1 MLQVPSSMAL
11 HTSSLCCHG
20 YVTFISNRK
29 SVRCSQSCEVFHH
42 VPLALP
48 KQYDIGLVKASIGGY
63 GFVSPSIPRC
73 LGSTIGNFRPCKQST
88 RMLSFRPCQLKA
100 ENSSGESI
108 TLDAET
114 LKQDL
119 QNAIADE
126 DYARAAEIR
135 DTLKALQ
142 EDSKASVFA
151 ANAKFY
157 ESFRNG
163 DLAAMQTLWAR
174 GDSVC
179 CVHPGMRGIS
189 GYDNVITSWE
199 YVWANYE
206 FPLEIQ
212 LKDVEVHARG
222 DVGYV
227 TCVELVKTKGSSWG
241 GQFVTNV
248 FERINGQW
256 FICIHHASPIDL

>member
-1 MLQVPSSMAL
+1 MAL
-11 HTSSLCCHG
+11 HTSNLCCNVG
-20 YVTFISNRK
+20 CVAVIGNRK
-29 SVRCSQSCEVFHH
+29 SSEVFHP
-42 VPLALP
+42 VPP
-48 KQYDIGLVKASIGGY
+48 KQYSINLIKASRGGY
-63 GFVSPSIPRC
+63 GFLFPSSFRHF
-73 LGSTIGNFRPCKQST
+73 GSRNGNFMQGPANKLASG
-88 RMLSFRPCQLKA
+88 MLSFRHCQLKA
-100 ENSSGESI
+100 ENSSNESV

-114 LKQDL
+114 LEQDL
-119 QNAIADE
+119 QNAIANE
-126 DYARAAEIR
+126 DYARAAQIR
-135 DTLKALQ
+135 DTLKVLQ
-142 EDSKASVFA
+142 EDGKTSVLA

-157 ESFRNG
+157 ESFRTG
-163 DLAAMQTLWAR
+163 DLATMQTLWAR

-189 GYDNVITSWE
+189 GYDNVVTSWE

-206 FPLEIQ
+206 FPLEIEI
-212 LKDVEVHARG
+212 KDIQVHARG

-248 FERINGQW
+248 FEKINGKW

>member
-1 MLQVPSSMAL
+1 MAL
-11 HTSSLCCHG
+11 HTSNLCCNDH
-20 YVTFISNRK
+20 VTFICNRK
-29 SVRCSQSCEVFHH
+29 SVRCLQNFAVFHH
-42 VPLALP
+42 LPSALP
-48 KQYDIGLVKASIGGY
+48 KQCEIGLVKSCRGGCGFLFPSSLRYVAS
-63 GFVSPSIPRC
+63 RN
-73 LGSTIGNFRPCKQST
+73 GNFRPWKQTSRT
-88 RMLSFRPCQLKA
+88 LSFRPCQLKA

-114 LKQDL
+114 LEQDL

-126 DYARAAEIR
+126 DYARAAQIR

-142 EDSKASVFA
+142 EDSKTSVLA

-157 ESFRNG
+157 KSFQTG
-163 DLAAMQTLWAR
+163 DLATMQTLWAR

-189 GYDNVITSWE
+189 GYNDVITSWE

-212 LKDVEVHARG
+212 LKDVQVHARG

-256 FICIHHASPIDL
+256 FVCIHHASPIDL

>member
-1 MLQVPSSMAL
+1 MAL
-11 HTSSLCCHG
+11 HTSNLCCNG
-20 YVTFISNRK
+20 YVTLIGNRT
-29 SVRCSQSCEVFHH
+29 SVRRSHS
-42 VPLALP
+42 
-48 KQYDIGLVKASIGGY
+48 YDIGLVRASRGGC
-63 GFVSPSIPRC
+63 GFRFPSSLRHVSSWN
-73 LGSTIGNFRPCKQST
+73 GNFRPCKQTS
-88 RMLSFRPCQLKA
+88 RMLSFRPCQLKG
-100 ENSSGESI
+100 ENSSGEST

-114 LKQDL
+114 LEQDL

-126 DYARAAEIR
+126 DYARAAQIR

-142 EDSKASVFA
+142 EDSKSSVLA

-157 ESFRNG
+157 EAFRTG
-163 DLAAMQTLWAR
+163 DLAAMQALWAR

-179 CVHPGMRGIS
+179 CVHPGARGIS
-189 GYDNVITSWE
+189 GYDDVMISWE

-212 LKDVEVHARG
+212 LKEIQVHAKG

>member
-1 MLQVPSSMAL
+1 MHHSRA
-11 HTSSLCCHG
+11 
-20 YVTFISNRK
+20 
-29 SVRCSQSCEVFHH
+29 VFHH
-42 VPLALP
+42 VPSALP
-48 KQYDIGLVKASIGGY
+48 KQYEIGLVKASRGGC
-63 GFVSPSIPRC
+63 GFLFPSSLHHVDSRN
-73 LGSTIGNFRPCKQST
+73 GNFWPCKQTSRT
-88 RMLSFRPCQLKA
+88 LSFRPCQLKA

-114 LKQDL
+114 LEQDL
-119 QNAIADE
+119 QNAIANE
-126 DYARAAEIR
+126 DYARAAQIR

-142 EDSKASVFA
+142 EDSKTSVLA

-157 ESFRNG
+157 ESFQTG
-163 DLAAMQTLWAR
+163 DLAAMQTLWAQ

-189 GYDNVITSWE
+189 GYDDVVTSWE

-212 LKDVEVHARG
+212 LKDVQVHARG

-248 FERINGQW
+248 FEKTNGQW
-256 FICIHHASPIDL
+256 FIRIHHASPIDL

>member
-1 MLQVPSSMAL
+1 MAL
-11 HTSSLCCHG
+11 RTSNLCCND
-20 YVTFISNRK
+20 YVTFISNWK
-29 SVRCSQSCEVFHH
+29 SVRCSQSFSVFHH
-42 VPLALP
+42 VPSALP
-48 KQYDIGLVKASIGGY
+48 KQCEIRLVKSSNGGS
-63 GFVSPSIPRC
+63 GFLLPTNLRHVVSRD
-73 LGSTIGNFRPCKQST
+73 GNFRPCKQAS
-88 RMLSFRPCQLKA
+88 RKLSFGPYQLKA

-114 LKQDL
+114 LEQDL
-119 QNAIADE
+119 QNAIANE

-142 EDSKASVFA
+142 EDSKTLVLT

-157 ESFRNG
+157 ESFRTG

-174 GDSVC
+174 GNSVC

-189 GYDNVITSWE
+189 GYDDVITSWE

-212 LKDVEVHARG
+212 LKDMQVHARG